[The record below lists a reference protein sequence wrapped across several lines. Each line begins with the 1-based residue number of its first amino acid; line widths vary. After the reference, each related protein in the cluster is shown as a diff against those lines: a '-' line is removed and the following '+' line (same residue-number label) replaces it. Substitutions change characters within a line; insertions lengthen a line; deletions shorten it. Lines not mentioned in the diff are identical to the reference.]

1 MPRAHFAISHG
12 KGCTLPTTL
21 PHLRAEYK
29 FFLPQVA
36 ALAKRMAGR
45 KKGEATQLQ
54 IEVGTDE
61 EWGKLLVK
69 EGLIG
74 AA

>member
-1 MPRAHFAISHG
+1 MAKVAPS
-12 KGCTLPTTL
+12 
-21 PHLRAEYK
+21 LRPFLIFELNLN
-29 FFLPQVA
+29 FFFLLPQVA